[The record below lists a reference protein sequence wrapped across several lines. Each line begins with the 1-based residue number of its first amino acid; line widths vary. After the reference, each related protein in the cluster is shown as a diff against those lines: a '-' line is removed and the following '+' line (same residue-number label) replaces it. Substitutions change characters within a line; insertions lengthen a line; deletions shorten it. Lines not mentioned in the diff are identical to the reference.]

1 MRCISGEYVGVR
13 EFMHALSDPSLCV
26 THHVWQPDVGQ
37 AADQSLAQARQLH
50 VQGIVSLLDL
60 LVLLLHT
67 LQVILHG

>member
-1 MRCISGEYVGVR
+1 MCVR
-13 EFMHALSDPSLCV
+13 ACVHALSDPSLGV
-26 THHVWQPDVGQ
+26 THNVWQPDVGQ